1 MKVMNIVTE
10 KKIQINHGNKA
21 PCSFNFVSP
30 DYHVCENPI
39 EVIHVGEPCN
49 KFS

>member
-10 KKIQINHGNKA
+10 TKIQINHGNKA